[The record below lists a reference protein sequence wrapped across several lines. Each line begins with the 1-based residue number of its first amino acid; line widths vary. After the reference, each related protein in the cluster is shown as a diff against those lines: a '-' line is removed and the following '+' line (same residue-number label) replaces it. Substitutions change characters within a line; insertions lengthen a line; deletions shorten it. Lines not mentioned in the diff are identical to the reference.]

1 MKQSD
6 KAPFLEREA
15 GAYCFIQ
22 GDLKKGLAGITKNL
36 GFQVVRMLYRWG
48 SGITGMAMGD

>member
-36 GFQVVRMLYRWG
+36 GFQVVRVLHRWG